1 MAGPQQDALS
11 WKKSTASLMGDCVEV
26 ARAGETIFVRDSK
39 NPLGPVLTF
48 SGAEWE
54 AFLIG
59 VRDGQFNT

>member
-1 MAGPQQDALS
+1 MAGPQQDELS
-11 WKKSTASLMGDCVEV
+11 WKKSTASLSSECVEV

-39 NPLGPVLTF
+39 NPSGPVLAF